1 MQKVR
6 SYYLFKFY
14 LSCL

>member
-14 LSCL
+14 SSCL